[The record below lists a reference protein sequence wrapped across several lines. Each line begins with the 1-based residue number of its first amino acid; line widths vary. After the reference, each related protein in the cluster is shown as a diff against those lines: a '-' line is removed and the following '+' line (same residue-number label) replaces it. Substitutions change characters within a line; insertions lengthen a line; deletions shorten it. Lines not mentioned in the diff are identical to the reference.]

1 MSGIVGVSP
10 SVKSGVSGGVDG
22 ILLSIKTWSWQDG
35 NVAFTDGNARVAKT
49 FVSHTLNATSTYV
62 LHWYC
67 WIGACATGTTSER
80 RIYPKVHMTNSN
92 PGGPGTA
99 WDSGTKFAASLIGRV
114 LVSAT
119 STAACSYGHWSTQ
132 SIVPYGTSGT
142 KWFGITSNSDGTAAT
157 ATIYADS
164 NNQLTFTI
172 REFKG
177 NVNVHAS

>member
-1 MSGIVGVSP
+1 MSGIVGSSP
-10 SVKSGVSGGVDG
+10 SERSGTIGGVDG
-22 ILLSIKTWSWQDG
+22 ILLSAKTWSWQDG
-35 NVAFTDGNARVAKT
+35 NLAFTDGNARVGKN
-49 FVSHTLNATSTYV
+49 FVSHYLNGTSTYV

-67 WIGACATGTTSER
+67 WIGACATSTTSER
-80 RIYPKVHMTNSN
+80 RIYPKVHMHTSD
-92 PGGPGTA
+92 PGPPGTA
-99 WDSGTKFAASLIGRV
+99 WNAGTRFASSLIGRV
-114 LVSAT
+114 MVSAT

-132 SIVPYGTSGT
+132 SVVPYGTEGT
-142 KWFGITSNSDGTAAT
+142 RWFGITANSDGNAAT

>member
-22 ILLSIKTWSWQDG
+22 ILLSSKTWSWQDG
-35 NVAFTDGNARVAKT
+35 NLSFTDGNGRIGKE
-49 FVSHTLNATSTYV
+49 FVSHYLNGTSTYV

-67 WIGACATGTTSER
+67 WVGACATSSTSER
-80 RIYPKVHMTNSN
+80 RIYPKVHMHTSDPGN
-92 PGGPGTA
+92 PGDIWGG
-99 WDSGTKFAASLIGRV
+99 GTKFASSLIGRV
-114 LVSAT
+114 MTT
-119 STAACSYGHWSTQ
+119 SSSSSACSYGHWSTQ
-132 SIVPYGTSGT
+132 SIVPYGTSGIRY
-142 KWFGITSNSDGTAAT
+142 FGITCNSDGGAAT